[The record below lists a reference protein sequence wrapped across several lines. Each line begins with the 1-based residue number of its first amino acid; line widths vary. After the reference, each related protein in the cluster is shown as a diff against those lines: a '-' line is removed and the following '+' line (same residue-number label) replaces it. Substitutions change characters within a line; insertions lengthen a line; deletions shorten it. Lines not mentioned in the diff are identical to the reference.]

1 MATTNLNQ
9 PTSASDGNI
18 PYVGATA
25 DDNTGSTL
33 RAAFQRVNARLIEI
47 FGSQNSSNVV
57 QTPFVDADNIKDNLI
72 SGKTEMTGDV
82 ADTDEL
88 MVSDDGTIKRAD
100 FSVVRDAV
108 FNDVSGDAT
117 IAAGGA
123 LTIAN
128 DSIEG
133 TMLNTNSAD
142 GITLELSSDSLSVL
156 KVPNNLTVDDSTI
169 ALNTGT
175 TFNGTGARTVSVK
188 DDGITHAKL
197 EGRYTA
203 KEDIST
209 TTGTIDLVTSSYAI
223 FELTGNLGT
232 VTLNI
237 EDMKKGQVIDIL
249 LTGSDLSSAV
259 ITITDDFA
267 TSQINKVGS
276 TSLDT
281 SKKNIIQV
289 LCADD
294 NTNAAILNY
303 AIATYEADDNP
314 D

>member
-1 MATTNLNQ
+1 MATANFNE
-9 PTSASDGNI
+9 PTSATDVNGNI
-18 PYVGATA
+18 PYIGAEPG
-25 DDNTGSTL
+25 DNNDGTTL
-33 RAAFQRVNARLIEI
+33 RESFKRVNARLKEI
-47 FGSQNSSNVV
+47 FGAQNSSNVV

-82 ADTDEL
+82 EDDDKL

-142 GITLELSSDSLSVL
+142 GTTIELSSDSLSVL
-156 KVPNNLTVDDSTI
+156 KVPNDLTVDDSTI

-197 EGRYTA
+197 ENRYTA
-203 KEDIST
+203 S
-209 TTGTIDLVTSSYAI
+209 A
-223 FELTGNLGT
+223 T
-232 VTLNI
+232 VTANGGGEPIDWSSAAVFNVTLSAADTLNFSI
-237 EDMKKGQVIDIL
+237 FKKGQVIDLII
-249 LTGSDLSSAV
+249 TGNYTLNSTASGTEV
-259 ITITDDFA
+259 F
-267 TSQINKVGS
+267 NKVGGVDYDGAS
-276 TSLDT
+276 SNL
-281 SKKNIIQV
+281 IQV
-289 LCADD
+289 VCVDD
-294 NTNAAILNY
+294 SASTPVFNY
-303 AIATYEADDNP
+303 SIATYTSDDTP
-314 D
+314 

>member
-123 LTIAN
+123 LTIENGAVEN
-128 DSIEG
+128 A
-133 TMLNTNSAD
+133 MLAD
-142 GITLELSSDSLSVL
+142 NAVDHDELAARYTSVVT
-156 KVPNNLTVDDSTI
+156 KTDTS
-169 ALNTGT
+169 
-175 TFNGTGARTVSVK
+175 GTGASASDVDWS
-188 DDGITHAKL
+188 
-197 EGRYTA
+197 EGAVFNY
-203 KEDIST
+203 
-209 TTGTIDLVTSSYAI
+209 SSS
-223 FELTGNLGT
+223 LTGA
-232 VTLNI
+232 I
-237 EDMKKGQVIDIL
+237 ELKFDNYKAGQVIDIYG
-249 LTGSDLSSAV
+249 LTGSQ
-259 ITITDDFA
+259 TITLNSTASGAEVF
-267 TSQINKVGS
+267 NKVGGVDYDGAS
-276 TSLDT
+276 SNL
-281 SKKNIIQV
+281 IQV
-289 LCADD
+289 VCVDD
-294 NTNAAILNY
+294 SASTPVFNY
-303 AIATYEADDNP
+303 SIATYTSDDTP
-314 D
+314 

>member
-82 ADTDEL
+82 ADADEL

-123 LTIAN
+123 LTIEA
-128 DSIEG
+128 DSVEG

-142 GITLELSSDSLSVL
+142 GTTLELSSDSLSVL
-156 KVPNNLTVDDSTI
+156 KVPNDLTVDDSTI

-175 TFNGTGARTVSVK
+175 TFNGAGARTVSVK

-197 EGRYTA
+197 ENRYTA
-203 KEDIST
+203 S
-209 TTGTIDLVTSSYAI
+209 A
-223 FELTGNLGT
+223 T
-232 VTLNI
+232 VTANGGGEPIDWSSAAVFNVTLSAADTLNFSNF
-237 EDMKKGQVIDIL
+237 KKGQVIDLIITGNYT
-249 LTGSDLSSAV
+249 LTFGTASG
-259 ITITDDFA
+259 TPTF
-267 TSQINKVGS
+267 NKVGS
-276 TSLDT
+276 TDYDGT
-281 SKKNIIQV
+281 STNLIQV
-289 LCADD
+289 LCTDD
-294 NTNAAILNY
+294 ATNGVFYY
-303 AIATYEADDNP
+303 AIGTYTSDSTP
-314 D
+314 